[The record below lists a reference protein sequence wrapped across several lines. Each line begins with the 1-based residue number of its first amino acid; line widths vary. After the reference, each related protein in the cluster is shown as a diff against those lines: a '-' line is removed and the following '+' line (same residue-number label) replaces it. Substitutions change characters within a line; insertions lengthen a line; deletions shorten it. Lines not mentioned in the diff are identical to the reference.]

1 MVRLRVH
8 TSSRLR
14 PRRCVRCVSHHCA
27 SATATVRAG
36 VEVTTL
42 AGSTGTGG
50 ATDGFFSDAS
60 FTYVSGMTFSEWGR
74 LMVSDLENQ
83 LVRAVT
89 IGGQGTGAVYTY
101 TTPNYRNPSEPS
113 LPFMPWGLVN
123 VHRDATLW
131 SGRRLEEGANS
142 VHYLVCDPDGAKLWG
157 ITSSRRVEVGA
168 EWADPPDW
176 VYPQNIVGHPVD
188 KDVFYVLDEHSIRRL
203 TFTDE
208 FGAGSVTTVA
218 GIQGQAGLD
227 DGVGPEARFNYPY
240 GITISPDG
248 ETLFVA
254 DGSTNHCIR
263 RVDLATSTVT
273 TFAGSAVQGQSG
285 SENGIGTEARFY
297 HPGGIAMSPDGTMLA
312 VADSFNHVIRNIVVA
327 TAEVGVFA
335 GTVGV
340 SGAADGPQSDSPTF
354 ERPWSIAWSPIVV
367 TEGYASQYVNGGQ
380 VLVSGNDNT
389 IRKISLTKCTRPSST
404 PAGYWH
410 LRQIDAPETF
420 VAPQHFV
427 ELGFYVGVECD
438 TGYEGTAVAHA
449 CTSPGAYSLSGCT
462 EIVCTTPSDTTGFSI
477 TEHELSILNAGFD
490 VTAECDTGFEGTA
503 VVTACTSSRSYGLS
517 GCTEIVCTTPS
528 DTTGFSIT
536 EHELSILQGFDV
548 TAQCDTGFEGT
559 AVVTVCNSPGPYN
572 VSGCTATVP
581 TKASAASANAIPS
594 RAAKLFAWAM
604 VVSLAWRV

>member
-27 SATATVRAG
+27 SATATATVRAG

-42 AGSTGTGG
+42 AGSTGTEG
-50 ATDGFFSDAS
+50 ATDALVGTDAS
-60 FTYVSGMTFSEWGR
+60 FTYVSGMTFTNWGL

-83 LVRAVT
+83 KVRTVVV
-89 IGGQGTGAVYTY
+89 GGQSVGAVSTY
-101 TTPNYRNPSEPS
+101 TQTNYANPSQPA
-113 LPFMPWGLVN
+113 LPFMPWGLVT
-123 VHRDATLW
+123 VHRDAAVW
-131 SGRRLEEGANS
+131 SGRRLEEGPNS
-142 VHYLVCDPDGAKLWG
+142 VHYLVCDPDGAKVYG
-157 ITSSRRVEVGA
+157 ITSTREVEVGA
-168 EWADPPDW
+168 GWADPPDW

-188 KDVFYVLDEHSIRRL
+188 KDVFYVLDEHRIRRL

-218 GIQGQAGLD
+218 GMPGSAGLV
-227 DGVGPEARFNYPY
+227 DGVGEDARFNYPY
-240 GITISPDG
+240 GIAISPDG

-297 HPGGIAMSPDGTMLA
+297 FPGGIAISPDGTMLV
-312 VADSFNHVIRNIVVA
+312 VADSRNHVIRNIVVA

-354 ERPWSIAWSPIVV
+354 DRPWSIGWSPI
-367 TEGYASQYVNGGQ
+367 ASSSVDGGQ

-389 IRKISLTKCTRPSST
+389 IRKISLTKCTRPYDDE
-404 PAGYWH
+404 AGYWH

-427 ELGFYVGVECD
+427 ELGFNVGVRCHTD
-438 TGYEGTAVAHA
+438 IGYEGTAVAHA
-449 CTSPGAYSLSGCT
+449 CTSSGPYSLSGCT

-477 TEHELSILNAGFD
+477 TESELGIGNA
-490 VTAECDTGFEGTA
+490 
-503 VVTACTSSRSYGLS
+503 
-517 GCTEIVCTTPS
+517 
-528 DTTGFSIT
+528 
-536 EHELSILQGFDV
+536 GFDV

-559 AVVTVCNSPGPYN
+559 AVVTACTSPGAYN
-572 VSGCTATVP
+572 LTGCTAIVP

-594 RAAKLFAWAM
+594 RAAKLFAWAL
-604 VVSLAWRV
+604 VVSLAWRG

>member
-50 ATDGFFSDAS
+50 ATDAVGTDAS
-60 FTYVSGMTFSEWGR
+60 FTFVSGMTFNAWGA

-89 IGGQGTGAVYTY
+89 IGGRGAGAVSTY
-101 TTPNYRNPSEPS
+101 TRPNYQNPSEPS

-131 SGRRLEEGANS
+131 SGRRLEEGSNS

-188 KDVFYVLDEHSIRRL
+188 KDVFYVLDEHRIRRL

-354 ERPWSIAWSPIVV
+354 ERPWSIAWSPIVA
-367 TEGYASQYVNGGQ
+367 TEGYASESVNGGQ

-404 PAGYWH
+404 PPYSDDEAGYWH

-427 ELGFYVGVECD
+427 ELGFYVGVRCD

-477 TEHELSILNAGFD
+477 TEHELGIANAGFD
-490 VTAECDTGFEGTA
+490 VTAE
-503 VVTACTSSRSYGLS
+503 
-517 GCTEIVCTTPS
+517 
-528 DTTGFSIT
+528 
-536 EHELSILQGFDV
+536 
-548 TAQCDTGFEGT
+548 CDTGFEGT

-581 TKASAASANAIPS
+581 MKESAASANAIPS